1 MWLVSTIVNLFFVTY
16 ANDSWLILDSSVPY
30 SVRVDTAL
38 KWLNGSAGVYP
49 NLIILYFSK
58 VDEGGHE
65 GGPGSLQVR
74 ADYHLYCRGSI
85 FT

>member
-1 MWLVSTIVNLFFVTY
+1 M
-16 ANDSWLILDSSVPY
+16 NDSFFIFYSTVPY

-49 NLIILYFSK
+49 DLVVLYFSK

-65 GGPGSLQVR
+65 GGPGSLQVSSTSCSLPVLPR
-74 ADYHLYCRGSI
+74 AANLLES
-85 FT
+85 